1 MKIDNLKEKFDE
13 LFDSGGQASL
23 FRAPGRVNLI
33 GEHTDYNDGLVL
45 PIAINLST
53 YALIA
58 DNGKGKVRLFSE
70 NLGEKEEFFLTD
82 TGIKRNDWTDYIRG
96 IVSGLQKRT
105 DTVRGVDL
113 YINSEIPVGSG
124 LSSSAALEI
133 ATAVGIKKELQLE
146 DLSDLELIKLCQSAE
161 NDFVGANTGIMDQYV
176 SYFGKSGAALLIDTS
191 GPSHDPFK
199 LDLSG
204 HDLLVIDT
212 TVSHTHGGNE
222 YNKRRKECESA
233 LQTINKNKPEG
244 NRFSSLSQISA
255 ADLKHFKSYLSEIQ
269 YKRTKHVVEEN
280 ERVVQTA
287 KLLQEGKMEGAG
299 ELFYASHESLRNLY
313 EVSSSELD
321 FLVEFA
327 DKEGIPGARMTG
339 GGFGGATIHLVPKNR
354 LEEYRAKAKIEFE
367 REFDIVPKSFVVLP
381 SDGAK
386 TQPASKN
393 HQES

>member
-1 MKIDNLKEKFDE
+1 MKIDNLKGKFDKV
-13 LFDSGGQASL
+13 FNNGDQASL

-58 DNGKGKVRLFSE
+58 TNEEEKVRLFSE
-70 NLGEKEEFFLTD
+70 NLGEKKEFFLTD

-96 IVSGLQKRT
+96 IVSGLQNRT
-105 DTVRGVDL
+105 DPVRGFDL
-113 YINSEIPVGSG
+113 YINSEVPVGSG

-133 ATAVGIKKELQLE
+133 ATAVGVKKELQLE
-146 DLSDLELIKLCQSAE
+146 DLGDLELIKLCQSAE

-191 GPSHDPFK
+191 RPSHDPFE

-204 HDLLVIDT
+204 HELLVIDT

-233 LQTINKNKPEG
+233 LKTINENNAQD

-255 ADLKHFKSYLSEIQ
+255 ADLKKFKSYLPGIQ

-287 KLLQEGKMEGAG
+287 KLLQEGKIERAG
-299 ELFYASHESLRNLY
+299 ELFYASHESLRDLY

-327 DKEGIPGARMTG
+327 EEEGIPGARMTG
-339 GGFGGATIHLVPKNR
+339 GGFGGATIHLVPKGR
-354 LEEYRAKAKIEFE
+354 LEEYRTKAKSEFE
-367 REFDIVPKSFVVLP
+367 REFDIVPKCFVVLP

-386 TQPASKN
+386 FQPTPNNYQQS
-393 HQES
+393 